1 MRLLRTILP
10 ILVTISVIGC
20 YTERKANKE
29 LNKAL
34 QTYPVMASGII
45 KDRFPC
51 KSVIIDTLLK
61 SDTLYDF
68 IDCPEQP
75 KQIQNIFDTIE
86 NVIVIKK
93 YVPKKV
99 ISKIIVTKTIEK
111 LIKDSAEIFNC
122 QGKLDNSNKEK
133 DKYKN
138 LYDVWFKI
146 AIALFIMLLITFSIM
161 IYESKSKLH

>member
-10 ILVTISVIGC
+10 ILVTISVVGC

-34 QTYPVMASGII
+34 QTYPVMASCII

-51 KSVIIDTLLK
+51 KSVVIDTLLK

-75 KQIQNIFDTIE
+75 QQMQNIFDTI
-86 NVIVIKK
+86 NNIVVVKK

-99 ISKIIVTKTIEK
+99 ISKVIITKTIEK

-122 QGKLDNSNKEK
+122 QGKLGNSNKEK
-133 DKYKN
+133 ERYKN

-146 AIALFIMLLITFSIM
+146 AIALFIMLLISIS
-161 IYESKSKLH
+161 ILVYESKSKLH